1 MANVTIELSD
11 QSAEFVDAKVRSG
24 EFQDREA
31 VVAAAL
37 IALNDRI
44 AAFNAEVQ
52 IGLDACERGDVIE
65 VADIRAWLADR
76 RGSAA
81 AG

>member
-1 MANVTIELSD
+1 MASVTIELSD

-52 IGLDACERGDVIE
+52 IGLDAYEAGDFIE

>member
-52 IGLDACERGDVIE
+52 IGLEAYERGDVIE

>member
-1 MANVTIELSD
+1 MARVTIELSD

-24 EFQDREA
+24 EFRDREA

-52 IGLDACERGDVIE
+52 IGLDAYEAGDFTE
-65 VADIRAWLADR
+65 VDDIAAWLTGLR
-76 RGSAA
+76 QSAA
-81 AG
+81 